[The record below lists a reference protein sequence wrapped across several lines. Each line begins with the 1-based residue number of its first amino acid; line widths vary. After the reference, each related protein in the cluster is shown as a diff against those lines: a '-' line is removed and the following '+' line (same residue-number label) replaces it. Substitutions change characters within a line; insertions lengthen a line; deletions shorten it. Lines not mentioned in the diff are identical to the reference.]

1 MIEWCLQHPY
11 LTFFIM
17 VSLISN
23 VSSVFLKITEIFV
36 KPNPTTINMS
46 VDPNKLLKIDSNRD
60 DDNIVH

>member
-1 MIEWCLQHPY
+1 MTEWCLQHPY
-11 LTFFIM
+11 LTFFIA

-23 VSSVFLKITEIFV
+23 LSTIFLKMIEIFV

-46 VDPNKLLKIDSNRD
+46 VDPNKLLRIDSARD